1 MTIIMTLINYASSHL
16 PGFPD
21 ASLRRP
27 LTLLD
32 IALVILSYYA
42 HAVMAMLPGT
52 FWLRVTLLPFTLW
65 LAWSSAV
72 TLDLAQYLASAL
84 GDANPMRF
92 THLNFA
98 WVVSSS
104 LFKVSYLLRFN
115 DSCQLAMFVIALK
128 SFEWTFIIKDPIRRY
143 EMPKEGQQPPKVRP
157 LTVANIFFDA
167 SDLLFNHRGLGWSWS
182 SEPFP
187 RNPDPPPSIS
197 RQFLNLLL
205 KVTAFDAAHY
215 IVELIRP
222 SLSHLEGDTV
232 FDETLDLLP
241 RLFLVS
247 SISFCGTIVIYSSVE
262 VMYQVCAL
270 FGQIVLGQS
279 AAQWPP
285 IADRPWMSTSVTEFW
300 GKRWHQFFRHLF
312 VLYGARP
319 GRKIAG
325 WYGSIMGV
333 YVVSAVMHVLGLWG
347 VGNGTE
353 FTHTGGF
360 FIMIGLGSILERKWK
375 QWTGKEVT
383 GVFGMFWAV
392 TWQLIWGSR
401 MVDAWTRRGIVAND
415 FLPEKMRIGKTLVSM
430 VLTVVARVW
439 AA

>member
-1 MTIIMTLINYASSHL
+1 MTIIMTLIDRASSHL

-27 LTLLD
+27 LTPID

-52 FWLRVTLLPFTLW
+52 FWFRVTLLPFTLW
-65 LAWSSAV
+65 LAWI
-72 TLDLAQYLASAL
+72 LADAL
-84 GDANPMRF
+84 GFANPLRL

-98 WVVSSS
+98 WI
-104 LFKVSYLLRFN
+104 
-115 DSCQLAMFVIALK
+115 LAMCVVALK

-143 EMPKEGQQPPKVRP
+143 ETPKEGQPSKVRP
-157 LTVANIFFDA
+157 LSVANIFFDA

-197 RQFLNLLL
+197 RQFLELLL

-215 IVELIRP
+215 IVLLIRP
-222 SLSHLEGDTV
+222 SLSRLEGDTI
-232 FDETLDLLP
+232 FDETLDLVP
-241 RLFLVS
+241 RLLLVS
-247 SISFCGTIVIYSSVE
+247 CISFCGMIVIYSSVE

-279 AAQWPP
+279 AAQWPR

-312 VLYGARP
+312 VVYGARP

-325 WYGSIMGV
+325 WYGLIMGA

-347 VGNGTE
+347 LGHGTE

-360 FIMIGLGSILERKWK
+360 FIMIGLASILERKWK
-375 QWTGKEVT
+375 QWTGKEVA
-383 GVFGMFWAV
+383 GVFGMFWGA
-392 TWQLIWGSR
+392 TWHLIWGSG
-401 MVDAWTRRGIVAND
+401 MVDAWTRRGIVANE
-415 FLPEKMRIGKTLVSM
+415 FLPEKMRIGKALVNT
-430 VLTVVARVW
+430 VLTVVAGVR
-439 AA
+439 AP

>member
-1 MTIIMTLINYASSHL
+1 MDLIDRACSHL

-27 LTLLD
+27 LTLID

-52 FWLRVTLLPFTLW
+52 FWFRATLLPFTLW
-65 LAWSSAV
+65 LAWSRAA
-72 TLDLAQYLASAL
+72 TLDLAQCLANVL
-84 GDANPMRF
+84 GVADPLRF
-92 THLNFA
+92 AYMNFA
-98 WVVSSS
+98 WVVSNSS
-104 LFKVSYLLRFN
+104 FRVGCVLRS
-115 DSCQLAMFVIALK
+115 DDALQLAMCAVALK
-128 SFEWTFIIKDPIRRY
+128 SFEWTLIIKDPIRRY
-143 EMPKEGQQPPKVRP
+143 ETPVAGQPLKVRP
-157 LTVANIFFDA
+157 LTVTNIFFDA

-187 RNPDPPPSIS
+187 RNPDPPSSIS
-197 RQFLNLLL
+197 RQFLDLLL
-205 KVTAFDAAHY
+205 KVTAFDAALH
-215 IVELIRP
+215 VVQLVRP
-222 SLSHLEGDTV
+222 SLSRLEGDTI
-232 FDETLDLLP
+232 FDETIDLVP
-241 RLFLVS
+241 RLLLVS
-247 SISFCGTIVIYSSVE
+247 CISLCGMIVIYSSVE

-279 AAQWPP
+279 AAQWPR

-312 VLYGARP
+312 VVYGARP

-325 WYGSIMGV
+325 WYGSIMGA
-333 YVVSAVMHVLGLWG
+333 YFVSAVMHVLGLWG
-347 VGNGTE
+347 LGHGTE

-360 FIMIGLGSILERKWK
+360 FIMIGVASILERKWK
-375 QWTGKEVT
+375 QWTGKEVA
-383 GVFGMFWAV
+383 GVFGMLWGA

-401 MVDAWTRRGIVAND
+401 MVDAWTRRGIVANE
-415 FLPEKMRIGKTLVSM
+415 FLPEKMRIGKALVDM
-430 VLTVVARVW
+430 TLTVAARVR